1 MKIKPIFSLIEKY
14 FSLINF
20 INGKKIQENNEKVI
34 FLKLFFMKQKKSKFD
49 NIYPISDT
57 YQSD

>member
-20 INGKKIQENNEKVI
+20 INGKKIQENN
-34 FLKLFFMKQKKSKFD
+34 
-49 NIYPISDT
+49 
-57 YQSD
+57 